1 MESPVPIIMNPAARS
16 TKAAGKLE
24 QVRGLSPAPE
34 LHLTRAM
41 GDATRIAEELARAGH
56 KLVVAAGGDGTV
68 NEVLQGI
75 CKVNAERADPADH
88 VALGVLPM
96 GTMNVFSLELGMKSS
111 DLLAC
116 WQSITSGRRRDVDL
130 WLANDLYFVQ
140 LAGVG
145 LDAEVIQLT
154 PWEMK
159 KRLGPLSYVISAVR
173 AWFQKAPLL
182 TVHIEGRPPMRGS
195 VVLVGSGV
203 FYGGPFRLFRTAQNN
218 DGLLDVLIFQQ
229 LGYWEIA
236 QLLRAV
242 LIDGYGKSLDL
253 DYFQVRGLRVD
264 CAEREVPF
272 QLDGELRGAS
282 PVDFRAAGFPLR
294 VAV

>member
-1 MESPVPIIMNPAARS
+1 MDAPVPIILNPAARS
-16 TKAAGKLE
+16 TKAAARME
-24 QVRGLSPAPE
+24 QLRGLSPAPE
-34 LHLTRAM
+34 LHLTRAA
-41 GDATRIAEELARAGH
+41 GDAAVIAERLARDGH
-56 KLVVAAGGDGTV
+56 GLVVAAGGDGTV

-75 CKVNAERADPADH
+75 CKVNAERGNPADH

-96 GTMNVFSLELGMKSS
+96 GTMNVFSLELGLSSS
-111 DLLAC
+111 DLAGC
-116 WQSITSGRRRDVDL
+116 WHGITSGRRRDVDL
-130 WLANDLYFVQ
+130 WRANHHYLLQ

-159 KRLGPLSYVISAVR
+159 KRLGPVSYVISAMK

-182 TVHIEGRPPMRGS
+182 TVHIDGKPPMRGS

-203 FYGGPFRLFRTAQNN
+203 YYGGRFPLFRTAQNN

-236 QLLRAV
+236 QFLRAV
-242 LIDGYGKSLDL
+242 LVDGYEKSLDL
-253 DYFQVRGLRVD
+253 DYFQVRDLRVT
-264 CAEREVPF
+264 CEEREVPF
-272 QLDGELRGAS
+272 QVDGELCGAS